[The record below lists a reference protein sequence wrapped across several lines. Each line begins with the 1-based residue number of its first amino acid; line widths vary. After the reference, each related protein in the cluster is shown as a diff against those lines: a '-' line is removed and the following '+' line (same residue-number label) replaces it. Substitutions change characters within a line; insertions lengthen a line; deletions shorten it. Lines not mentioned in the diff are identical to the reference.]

1 MIKDIVF
8 EVIAREQKCPPE
20 GLTLGTHL
28 EDLGID
34 SLKAITILYQL
45 EEQLEI
51 EIPNELIETIVTVGD
66 IVTNIEQL
74 QQDSD
79 TECHD
84 A

>member
-1 MIKDIVF
+1 MIKNIVF
-8 EVIAREQKCPPE
+8 EVIVREQKCLSE
-20 GLTLGTHL
+20 DFMLETNL

-51 EIPNELIETIVTVGD
+51 EIPNELIETIVTIGD

-74 QQDSD
+74 RQDND
-79 TECHD
+79 TECND

>member
-1 MIKDIVF
+1 MIKNVVF
-8 EVIAREQKCPPE
+8 QAIAQEQKCSPDD
-20 GLTLGTHL
+20 LTLETQL

-45 EEQLEI
+45 EEQLDI
-51 EIPNELIETIVTVGD
+51 EIPNELLETIVTLGD

-74 QQDSD
+74 RHNSG
-79 TECHD
+79 TECDD